1 MNENPP
7 VAPSHWRVDRT
18 VGLARGLVFA
28 WTSGAAQIGAK
39 GAHAQDLVSGSVG
52 STGTTAADAS
62 FGRHYYLS
70 GPLTAYRGIN
80 FGILRRLQ
88 LVSGFT
94 LMALAKVLTNSDY
107 GALIS
112 TRSGN
117 DGWELMHN
125 SGQFHLRLGDGA
137 ALNVV
142 TDSVDYSGSW
152 HTVVGTHEAS
162 VASKLY
168 VDGVQAASGSVG
180 NVIYGGTHN
189 VCVGNNGVL
198 NESGHAYIACAYMW
212 SRVLSESEIR
222 AMHHDPYRALG
233 PSKVLGA
240 ALHHASFPI
249 DPYGCAELTRP
260 SDTCT
265 ITASNC

>member
-18 VGLARGLVFA
+18 EGLSRGLVFA
-28 WTSGAAQIGAK
+28 WTSGASQIGEM

-62 FGRHYYLS
+62 FGGHYYLS
-70 GPLTAYRGIN
+70 GTLTAYRGIN

-88 LVSGFT
+88 LGSGFT
-94 LMALAKVLTNSDY
+94 IMALAKVLSNSDY

-112 TRSGN
+112 TRHGV

-125 SGQFHLRLGDGA
+125 SGQLHVRLGDGA

-142 TDSVDYSGSW
+142 TDFVDYSGSW
-152 HTVVGTHEAS
+152 HTVIGTHEAS
-162 VASKLY
+162 VSSKLY
-168 VDGVQAASGSVG
+168 VDGNQVASGSVG
-180 NVIYGGTHN
+180 SVAYGGTHN
-189 VCVGNNGVL
+189 VCVGNNGVP
-198 NESGHAYIACAYMW
+198 NESGHVYLACVYMW
-212 SRVLSESEIR
+212 SRVLAASEIR
-222 AMHHDPYRALG
+222 AMHTDPYRVLG

-260 SDTCT
+260 SDTCA